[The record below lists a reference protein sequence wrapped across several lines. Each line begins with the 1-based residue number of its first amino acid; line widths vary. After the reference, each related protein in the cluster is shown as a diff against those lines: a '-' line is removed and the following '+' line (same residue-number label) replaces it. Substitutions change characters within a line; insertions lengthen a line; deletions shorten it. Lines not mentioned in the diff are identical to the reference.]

1 MRKVRQRN
9 SYSKNLSRNTGV
21 LLGPQMTQLA
31 DGLPRCGSGTLQ
43 LFLHECLRQP
53 VVFKKPEDASHN
65 PGQNEG

>member
-31 DGLPRCGSGTLQ
+31 DGLSRCGSETFQ
-43 LFLHECLRQP
+43 FFLHECPRQP
-53 VVFKKPEDASHN
+53 VMFKKREDASHN